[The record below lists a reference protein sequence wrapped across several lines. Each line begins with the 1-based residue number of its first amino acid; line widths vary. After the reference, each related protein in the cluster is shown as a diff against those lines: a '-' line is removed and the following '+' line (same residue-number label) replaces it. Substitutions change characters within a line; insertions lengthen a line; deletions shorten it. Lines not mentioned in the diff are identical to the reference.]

1 MVKDHQGPRSLERL
15 MGPSAKEQEIL
26 EAVAH
31 LRECRQCRSGLKSVS
46 PATRAFFQ
54 EMIQME
60 SATSPYNL
68 DGYSAALDAVLE
80 RLSCESLRLDEE
92 RVSAPFLLQEIE
104 GYPLRQ
110 QQLIIRNSPRFQSW
124 GFAEYLLGASRAGW
138 TDDPGRSELLALVG
152 FEAADQ
158 LVADGFRLKVVN
170 DLKAEAWSYVGN
182 CRRIQNR
189 LRAARKAFNQ
199 AEEYLELGTGDNLE
213 RARFFDLKASL
224 VRQQGDF
231 ENAKKLLELALSVYR
246 EAGERRL
253 EAKAL
258 LGFSKLLSDMGE
270 GESRLPLL
278 ARAAELL
285 REDGDGYLEFVA
297 KVQTI
302 SCLIDVG
309 RADEGSAHLPG
320 LRQLVARLGNRLDR
334 LRLLWIEGRLCQALG
349 QVELAEE
356 TMRQARDGYAD
367 AELGYEVALISLDL
381 AALYLETGRLEEVK
395 ELALEVVPQFA
406 VQQIHGD
413 AFTAIALFEQAARKE
428 RATLTLIQEVA
439 STIRECRDRKK
450 FQER

>member
-1 MVKDHQGPRSLERL
+1 
-15 MGPSAKEQEIL
+15 MGPSANEQEIL

-31 LRECRQCRSGLKSVS
+31 LRECRHCRRGLESVS
-46 PATRAFFQ
+46 AATRAFFQ

-60 SATSPYNL
+60 GATSPYDL
-68 DGYSAALDAVLE
+68 DEYSAALDAVLE
-80 RLSCESLRLDEE
+80 RLSSESSRLDEE
-92 RVSAPFLLQEIE
+92 RGSAPFLLQEIE
-104 GYPLRQ
+104 GYPLKQ

-124 GFAEYLLGASRAGW
+124 GFAEYLLEASRAGW
-138 TDDPGRSELLALVG
+138 SNDPGRSELLALVG

-182 CRRIQNR
+182 CRRIQNG
-189 LRAARKAFNQ
+189 LRAARKAFDR

-213 RARFFDLKASL
+213 RARLFDLKASL

-231 ENAKKLLELALSVYR
+231 ENARKLLEFALSVYR
-246 EAGERRL
+246 AAGERRL

-258 LGFSKLLSDMGE
+258 LGFSKLLSEMGE
-270 GESRLPLL
+270 AESRLPLL

-285 REDGDGYLEFVA
+285 REDGDDYLEFVA
-297 KVQTI
+297 KAQVVN
-302 SCLIDVG
+302 CLIEAG
-309 RADEGSAHLPG
+309 RADEGTAHLPG

-349 QVELAEE
+349 QTELAEQ
-356 TMRQARDGYAD
+356 TMMQARDGYAD

-395 ELALEVVPQFA
+395 ELALEVVPQLA
-406 VQQIHGD
+406 VQQIHSD

-428 RATLTLIQEVA
+428 RATLTLIQEVS